1 MNIESQSVFS
11 QIKVQKGMFEDD
23 LKKGMSLSEDEM
35 EVLDDEEEVKLE
47 V

>member
-35 EVLDDEEEVKLE
+35 EVQDEEEVKLE